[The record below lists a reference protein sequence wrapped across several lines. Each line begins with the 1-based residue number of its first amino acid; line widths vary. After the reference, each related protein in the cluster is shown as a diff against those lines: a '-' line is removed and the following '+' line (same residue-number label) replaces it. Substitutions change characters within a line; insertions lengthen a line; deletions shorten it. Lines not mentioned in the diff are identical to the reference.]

1 MCEQVVRAR
10 IGLPELLAFRTAV
23 LKKTEKDNLSRQAAA
38 YRVMEDVKYYEKIR
52 GLKNEIS
59 RMVVQQYAIGQITA
73 PREKAIGTLMRPQA
87 LGVTDAEILNI
98 YEWLKRMREN
108 KNMMDYRK

>member
-38 YRVMEDVKYYEKIR
+38 YRVMEDIEYYEKIG

-59 RMVVQQYAIGQITA
+59 KIVMQQYAIGQITA
-73 PREKAIGTLMRPQA
+73 PREKAISALMGFQV
-87 LGVTDAEILNI
+87 LGVTDGEILNI
-98 YEWLKRMREN
+98 YEWLNKMREKPSN
-108 KNMMDYRK
+108 